1 MDPAALPRT
10 AHDDALQALHTL
22 AARAGL
28 LVHWEDA
35 QGRAREVEPEVLRAI
50 LGRFGLPSATV
61 GQCEAAR
68 AQLAAEDAMQTLPP
82 LITADQYQ
90 AVPIPSGHTLWH
102 PARTGHR
109 RQRLSPATARR
120 CRSHARRSAGAL
132 LRGGRRVARQ
142 AT

>member
-1 MDPAALPRT
+1 
-10 AHDDALQALHTL
+10 LHTL

-35 QGRAREVEPEVLRAI
+35 QGRAREVEPEVLRAM

-68 AQLAAEDAMQTLPP
+68 AQLAAEDAARELPP

-90 AVPIPSGHTLWH
+90 AVPIPSGHTLSQQ
-102 PARTGHR
+102 AY
-109 RQRLSPATARR
+109 RLELEDGSVVNGTARR
-120 CRSHARRSAGAL
+120 DAGGT
-132 LRGGRRVARQ
+132 LRVPAIAASGYQ
-142 AT
+142 I